1 MEFSAGPSVI
11 IRRVFRLPRPKSLLL
26 NVSLGLW
33 LTACARTT
41 ATPTPT
47 VALSPPAA
55 PTITTVVIQPT
66 ETPPPTDTPVVA
78 VETTPTP
85 EPPCTNDSDFIS
97 DLTVPDGA
105 QFLPG
110 QPFVKKWSVENPGT
124 CDWGPDYRLVL
135 TSGDSL
141 GAPSEA
147 ALYPAKAGTA
157 AVWEIHMTAPLTP
170 GPYTGKWQARDPAGN
185 LFGNV
190 VFVKIEVI
198 PLPVT
203 DTPTP

>member
-1 MEFSAGPSVI
+1 MFSLTRSNS
-11 IRRVFRLPRPKSLLL
+11 FRGLSLL
-26 NVSLGLW
+26 SLW
-33 LTACARTT
+33 LAACARTT
-41 ATPTPT
+41 PTPA
-47 VALSPPAA
+47 VSPSSTIPP
-55 PTITTVVIQPT
+55 PTATIIVQPT
-66 ETPPPTDTPVVA
+66 DTPLPPTDTPVVA
-78 VETTPTP
+78 IENTSTPTS
-85 EPPCTNDSDFIS
+85 EPPCANESDFLN

-110 QPFVKKWSVENPGT
+110 QAFTKKWNAQNAGT

-135 TSGDSL
+135 VGGDAL

-147 ALYPAKAGTA
+147 ALYPARAGAA

-170 GPYTGKWQARDPAGN
+170 GTYTGKWQARDPAGN

-198 PLPVT
+198 PLPAT